1 MTLQEKTLKIVRRLL
16 VLTTEKSCT
25 WKYERLLINDNHQAL
40 FFDSFKTELK
50 SGWVCIS
57 KNQKESFVIGFG
69 KNDSLI
75 YSECYENSSHKYDWD
90 VSITYPLLRTL
101 YKEIITLTDPEG
113 EIIDLLLEELKI

>member
-50 SGWVCIS
+50 SGLTFFAVP
-57 KNQKESFVIGFG
+57 N
-69 KNDSLI
+69 SLKR
-75 YSECYENSSHKYDWD
+75 EN
-90 VSITYPLLRTL
+90 
-101 YKEIITLTDPEG
+101 
-113 EIIDLLLEELKI
+113 